1 MKKVTIIIAII
12 ALQIT
17 SIFAQTPA
25 EKFQMALGKTL
36 GQMGT
41 AKTHEDFKNTA
52 NAFARIANAEPNE
65 WLPKYYAAHCRI
77 IAGYQLLET
86 NMTEAQ
92 ELAKTALSEIEAAK
106 KLVPMETELMVLEA
120 FTYQLQLIENPMANG
135 AKFSP
140 MIFETLAKAEA
151 INPENPRIYMIR
163 GEFTLNM
170 PEFYGGG
177 VAKATPDIKKA
188 VEKFEISKP
197 VSPLHPN
204 WGKQRVLNILK
215 SIEEGASKKG

>member
-1 MKKVTIIIAII
+1 MKKVSFII
-12 ALQIT
+12 ALIT
-17 SIFAQTPA
+17 LNLVSTFAQN

-36 GQMGT
+36 GQFGT
-41 AKTHEDFKNTA
+41 AKTPEDYKNTA

-92 ELAKTALSEIEAAK
+92 ELAKTALTEIESAK
-106 KLVPMETELMVLEA
+106 KLVPTETELMVLEA
-120 FTYQLQLIENPMANG
+120 FTYQLQLIENPMVNG
-135 AKFSP
+135 AKYSP

-177 VAKATPDIKKA
+177 IAKATPDIKKA
-188 VEKFEISKP
+188 VEKFETFKP
-197 VSPLHPN
+197 ISPLHPN
-204 WGKQRVLNILK
+204 WGKDRSLYILK
-215 SIEEGASKKG
+215 NVEDKSPKKG

>member
-1 MKKVTIIIAII
+1 MKKSIILFA
-12 ALQIT
+12 ALT
-17 SIFAQTPA
+17 FMTGEIFAQN
-25 EKFQMALGKTL
+25 EKFQMAMGKTL
-36 GQMGT
+36 GQFGA
-41 AKTHEDFKNTA
+41 AKTADDYKNTA

-65 WLPKYYAAHCRI
+65 WLPKFYAAQCRVL
-77 IAGYQLLET
+77 AGYQLLQT

-92 ELAKTALSEIEAAK
+92 ELAQTALTEIQTAE

-135 AKFSP
+135 QKYSP
-140 MIFETLAKAEA
+140 MIFAALGKAEA
-151 INPENPRIYMIR
+151 INAENPRIYMVR

-188 VEKFEISKP
+188 AEKFETFKP
-197 VSPLHPN
+197 ASPLHPN
-204 WGKQRVLNILK
+204 WGKEHTEVLVK
-215 SIEEGASKKG
+215 AVEKAAAKE